1 MFRAVK
7 HCRLKLCVGLSF
19 LVLLMGGGVAYAG
32 AFDGFVPA
40 LKRLFSKP
48 KHKTSTHHRTHK
60 STHETTTREVSKNET
75 PDTAPH
81 ATPNETNIRTATPA
95 KRTKGSKGDLRYG
108 IPVPGK
114 KGLVTSPFA
123 PDSGYIDV
131 HSFPPGT
138 PVNDPYTGKVFLTP

>member
-1 MFRAVK
+1 MA
-7 HCRLKLCVGLSF
+7 LPF
-19 LVLLMGGGVAYAG
+19 LALLMAGQVAQAA
-32 AFDGFVPA
+32 AFDGFFQAV
-40 LKRLFSKP
+40 KHLFSKP
-48 KHKTSTHHRTHK
+48 KHKMSTHHSTHK
-60 STHETTTREVSKNET
+60 RSHAATPSEVSKDET
-75 PDTAPH
+75 PDSVPR
-81 ATPNETNIRTATPA
+81 ATPSESNIRTATQA

-131 HSFPPGT
+131 RNFPPGT